1 MGMSKKSWSS
11 LTIIIWS
18 AILVTV
24 LALFTLSLPERYQ
37 KLAANVDAR
46 PLDQLN
52 LSAESYA
59 AYIVALD
66 VMVALAH
73 ILIGT
78 VIFLRKPN
86 DRMAFF
92 VSLTLIING
101 CILPLTELANA
112 AGVYPVL
119 AWVDRAIIYLGMV
132 SSIVLLYVFPD
143 GKFVPRLT
151 GFLSVV
157 WALLMMVGIV
167 SRSAGLGF
175 GAWSVPIQFA
185 VVILFAGTGFF
196 AQVYRFKNVSRP
208 IERQQTK
215 WAMLGLAAACIGPVL
230 VVANVLPGSSG
241 PEVPNV
247 MYQRVGGSFFTTSFL
262 LGLTAA
268 TFFKLSSLLFPLSF
282 AIAILRYRLWDID
295 ILIRRTLVYGLLTGT
310 LLIVYLS
317 GIILTQAIL
326 GLFAPSSSLSLV
338 LSTLGTIALF
348 NPLRNRIQSG
358 IDRRFYRSRYDLEQ
372 IFEAFTKRLR
382 DQVDPDEISAQLLG
396 VLEGTLQPG
405 HASLWLK
412 PDLGKWKV
420 TEKLG

>member
-1 MGMSKKSWSS
+1 M
-11 LTIIIWS
+11 TFIIWS
-18 AILVTV
+18 AVLVTV
-24 LALFTLSLPERYQ
+24 LLLFAISLPVRYQ
-37 KLAANVDAR
+37 HLATSVDAR
-46 PLDQLN
+46 PLDQLD
-52 LSAESYA
+52 LSAASYA
-59 AYIVALD
+59 TYIVTLD

-73 ILIGT
+73 ILIGS

-86 DRMAFF
+86 DRMAVF

-112 AGVYPVL
+112 AGVNPGVAL
-119 AWVDRAIIYLGMV
+119 VDRFIIYLGMV

-151 GFLSVV
+151 SFLSFI
-157 WALLMMVGIV
+157 WAFLMLVGIV

-175 GAWSVPIQFA
+175 GGWSATIQFA
-185 VVILFAGTGFF
+185 VVIIFAGTGFY
-196 AQVYRFKNVSRP
+196 AQVYRYRNVSRP
-208 IERQQTK
+208 IQRQQTK

-247 MYQRVGGSFFTTSFL
+247 LYQRVGGGFFTTSFL
-262 LGLTAA
+262 LGLLAA

-310 LLIVYLS
+310 LLIVYLI
-317 GIILTQAIL
+317 GIVLTQAIL

-348 NPLRNRIQSG
+348 NPLRRRIQSG
-358 IDRRFYRSRYDLEQ
+358 IDRRFYRSRYDVEQ
-372 IFEAFTKRLR
+372 IFEAFTKRMR
-382 DQVDPDEISAQLLG
+382 DQVDPDQITAQLLG
-396 VLEGTLQPG
+396 VLEGTLQPD